1 MNFIKK
7 RKEPGRRS
15 YKISPAFR
23 QQKDSPLMCLK
34 VNISN
39 SRRQVVNKNISP
51 KVSPIE
57 KYSKELFKL
66 SKGNGETAIK
76 HALRIIL
83 KKGKMWQSQEDI
95 SLYLGVSRKSINQ
108 VMKKAVNLKILRKQ
122 KGTQFW
128 DNRKRGIDTY
138 FLGSACFDL
147 DKLKAIVKIFPI
159 LENYLQNYQD
169 LMVKKGL
176 QPSRKLGVTALKSYL
191 NLNLSSLS
199 PNSSPI
205 YEKERARVRRKV
217 CEKWTPPPGEKLS
230 TKLVKKTDE
239 EIAIEQDNLVKF
251 FRENKFS
258 KFLPPDVVNSLTN
271 RATSSIASHKYV

>member
-1 MNFIKK
+1 
-7 RKEPGRRS
+7 
-15 YKISPAFR
+15 
-23 QQKDSPLMCLK
+23 MCSK

-39 SRRQVVNKNISP
+39 SRRQVVNKQIKQ
-51 KVSPIE
+51 KVSPFE
-57 KYSKELFKL
+57 KFNKELFKL
-66 SKGNGETAIK
+66 SKGNGEKSIN
-76 HALRIIL
+76 HALGVIL
-83 KKGKMWQSQEDI
+83 KKGRMWQSQEDI
-95 SLYLGVSRKSINQ
+95 GLYLGVSRKSVNQ

-147 DKLKAIVKIFPI
+147 DKLKAIVEVFPI
-159 LENYLQNYQD
+159 LENYLQNYQYFIE
-169 LMVKKGL
+169 KKGL
-176 QPSRKLGVTALKSYL
+176 QPSRHLGVTALKSYL

-199 PNSSPI
+199 LNSSSI

-217 CEKWTPPPGEKLS
+217 CEKWTPPLGEKLP

-251 FRENKFS
+251 FHENSFTRLLAPS
-258 KFLPPDVVNSLTN
+258 VINSLTN